1 MPYIRRARALGVE
14 LRSRGYNPNRDGN
27 SGRFTSGVGGRNDL
41 TEDEW
46 GSIMTYISSKS
57 YFINEDL
64 RLGNELS
71 DMNKETVKNLDSAL
85 KKLPKY
91 EGDVTRSVTLC
102 FENPKKQF
110 LDEHKKGEVVSYL
123 AFTSATRGDI
133 YDPKANVQISIKNS
147 KNARDLTKYNSAEQE
162 ILYERNAKFKVLDV
176 SFNDGVY
183 YMEFEEV

>member
-1 MPYIRRARALGVE
+1 
-14 LRSRGYNPNRDGN
+14 
-27 SGRFTSGVGGRNDL
+27 
-41 TEDEW
+41 
-46 GSIMTYISSKS
+46 MTYISSKS

-102 FENPKKQF
+102 FENQEKQF

-123 AFTSATRGDI
+123 AFTSATRGDT
-133 YDPKANVQISIKNS
+133 YNSKANVQISIKNS
-147 KNARDLTKYNSAEQE
+147 KNARDMTSYNSSEQE
-162 ILYERNAKFKVLDV
+162 ILYERNTKFKVVDIINNNGIYNIQLK
-176 SFNDGVY
+176 
-183 YMEFEEV
+183 EV